1 MSDVYE
7 HFLMLHCL
15 CIGRRMRDR
24 TASAEVPSG
33 TNPSKRSRDASRVRD
48 LIVEVRDHLH
58 ALRAAQL
65 ITPREFE
72 GVWRG
77 FQRLTRSAWPL
88 RR

>member
-1 MSDVYE
+1 MRGVHE

-24 TASAEVPSG
+24 TVSAEVAFG

-48 LIVEVRDHLH
+48 LIVEVRGHLN